1 MEILTQVLLKK
12 GNKYSSVSAAWS
24 VLSNL
29 LAQYDGVKFGKHK
42 YVIKVLKR
50 FIQLEAIINRILKDL
65 EYKTTFWLLSIIIR

>member
-29 LAQYDGVKFGKHK
+29 LAQYDGVEFGKHK
-42 YVIKVLKR
+42 YVKK
-50 FIQLEAIINRILKDL
+50 F
-65 EYKTTFWLLSIIIR
+65 

>member
-24 VLSNL
+24 VLPNL

-50 FIQLEAIINRILKDL
+50 FI
-65 EYKTTFWLLSIIIR
+65 